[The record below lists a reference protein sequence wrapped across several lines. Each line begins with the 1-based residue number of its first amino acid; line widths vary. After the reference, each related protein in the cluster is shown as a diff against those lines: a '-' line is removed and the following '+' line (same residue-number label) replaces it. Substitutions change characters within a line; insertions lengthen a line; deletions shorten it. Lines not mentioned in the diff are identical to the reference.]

1 MRRSSRRHLTFLAVL
16 FLLGIGV
23 LEAIHAQTPSNFS
36 ILEENINPVPEG
48 EALIALTINR
58 IRYGDVEARI
68 ELEDPF
74 IQVELLRE
82 ALAPF
87 FSDAQNNR
95 IFSGILSKL
104 EWAGMADLEAA
115 GILGLWDMET
125 LTYYLTTPGE
135 YTALRELD
143 FSPRPAFNDKNW
155 LKPAPIAGIINFS
168 ATGTSNFTQ
177 TGVTIPVAVSANGL
191 LNVFSIAI
199 ESNASM
205 TYAASALNWYFS
217 SARAIYDLP
226 FIEGRMYA
234 GMVGG
239 QGIGYQSRPEIY
251 GISVHNIENF
261 SRYDRNYSP
270 STTFTLQKP
279 STVRI
284 KINGN
289 VVRSMSL
296 DMGNYRVYDL
306 PFAYGLNDFELE
318 VQESG
323 SKEGIIIYKPATKYV
338 SVETG
343 LLVGGKT
350 DFGFSAGVGRSDPT
364 QPFISA
370 YVRHGLQSYL
380 TIVGNAQADARSAL
394 WGIGFVSGTDIG
406 GFLFNAAA
414 LTAWDGRA
422 DSFAYSADLD
432 YRFALPAN
440 TRAPGLGFSV
450 GYASKGFTS
459 PQPVTSVSIPN
470 ASLNVS
476 GHIGGSISRTVNY
489 GFSSQWKR
497 NFTSTISDTINV
509 ALNMGFAISK
519 NSSISLSTG
528 VSLATAAT
536 PDYSLSFALSA
547 SDPVKPGRQLSYTQS
562 DDGTSAISFNDQ
574 IRDLDDLGYGLRI
587 TNPIGGVSEYS
598 SFAISSGF
606 DTPFFTLSGTGG
618 LNWGGALNI
627 PNGAITANLGTAI
640 SFAGTSFAV
649 SKPLYDSFVIF
660 DPDKTTGN
668 MPVAFAVDAGTRII
682 SHGLPVAAPMGSYRQ
697 QRVTMDFPE
706 ADADVSATVPQIALS
721 SGYRSGFLFKAGLEK
736 RLYLIGYLVDVSGAP
751 ITYVAGDVI
760 ADGGQMLDQTFTD
773 DTGMFQIFGVTQGR
787 YTIHWPEDVGE
798 SVITV
803 IEDDDGLVEVG
814 QISATSKVNP

>member
-1 MRRSSRRHLTFLAVL
+1 MRRSSRRYFSFLAVL

-23 LEAIHAQTPSNFS
+23 PQPIHAQTPSNYS

-48 EALIALTINR
+48 EAIIALTINR

-74 IQVELLRE
+74 IKVELLKE

-95 IFSGILSKL
+95 VFSGILSKL

-115 GILGLWDMET
+115 GILGLWDLET
-125 LTYYLTTPGE
+125 LTYSLTTPGE

-143 FSPRPAFNDKNW
+143 FSPKPAFNDKNW
-155 LKPAPIAGIINFS
+155 LKPSPIAGIINFS

-177 TGVTIPVAVSANGL
+177 AGVTLPVAVSANGL
-191 LNVFSIAI
+191 LNVLSVAI
-199 ESNASM
+199 EANASI

-226 FIEGRMYA
+226 FMEGRMYA

-289 VVRSMSL
+289 VVRALSL

-306 PFAYGLNDFELE
+306 PFAYGLNEFELE

-323 SKEGIIIYKPATKYV
+323 SREGIIIYKPVTKFV

-350 DFGFSAGVGRSDPT
+350 DYGFSAGVGRSDPT

-394 WGIGFVSGTDIG
+394 WGLGFVSGTDIG
-406 GFLFNAAA
+406 GFLLNAAA

-422 DSFAYSADLD
+422 DAFAYSADLD

-440 TRAPGLGFSV
+440 TKAPGFGFSI
-450 GYASKGFTS
+450 GYASKGFTA

-470 ASLNVS
+470 ASLSVS
-476 GHIGGSISRTVNY
+476 GHLGGSISRTVNY
-489 GFSSQWKR
+489 GFSSQWR
-497 NFTSTISDTINV
+497 RSFASPISDSINV

-519 NSSISLSTG
+519 TSSISLSTG
-528 VSLATAAT
+528 VTLATGAS
-536 PDYSLSFALSA
+536 PDYNVSFSLNA
-547 SDPVKPGRQLSYTQS
+547 SDPFKPGRQLTYSQS
-562 DDGTSAISFNDQ
+562 DDGGSAISFNDQ
-574 IRDLDDLGYGLRI
+574 IKALDDIGYGLRI
-587 TNPIGGVSEYS
+587 TNPIGGVPEYS

-606 DTPFFTLSGTGG
+606 DTPLFTLSGTGG
-618 LNWGGALNI
+618 MSWGGPLSV

-640 SFAGTSFAV
+640 SFAGTSFAI
-649 SKPLYDSFVIF
+649 SRPLYDSFIIF
-660 DPDKTTGN
+660 DPDKTTGK

-682 SHGLPVAAPMGSYRQ
+682 SHGLPVAAPVGSYRQ
-697 QRVTMDFPE
+697 QRATMDFPE
-706 ADADVSATVPQIALS
+706 ADADVSATMPQIALS

-736 RLYLIGYLVDVSGAP
+736 RFYLVGYLVDETGAP
-751 ITYVAGDVI
+751 ITYVAGDVMRE
-760 ADGGQMLDQTFTD
+760 DGQMLDQTFTD
-773 DTGMFQIFGVTQGR
+773 DTGMFQVFGVTKGTYIIQ
-787 YTIHWPEDVGE
+787 WPQEVGE
-798 SVITV
+798 STLT
-803 IEDDDGLVEVG
+803 IEEDEDGLVEVG
-814 QISATSKVNP
+814 EITAAPWSVK